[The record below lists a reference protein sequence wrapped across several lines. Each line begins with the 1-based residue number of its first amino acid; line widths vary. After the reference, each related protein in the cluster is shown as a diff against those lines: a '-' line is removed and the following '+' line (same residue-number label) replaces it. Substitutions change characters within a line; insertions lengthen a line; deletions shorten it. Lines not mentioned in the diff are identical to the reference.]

1 MDKKEGYVE
10 FLNSESYKTHLELW
24 YKVHNISREKT
35 ELYYD
40 FLISLFDLID
50 STYLGDDVI
59 QTEEDMLNH
68 FSWCFNQI
76 VLNFEKE
83 RIYFKNRGNHFE
95 FLKLFFFG
103 AYYSN
108 RNQNAPVVIKEYI
121 GLLFGYET
129 KKAQIDIDMF
139 TEFYKFLD
147 QSLKK

>member
-1 MDKKEGYVE
+1 MIMDKKEGYVE

-121 GLLFGYET
+121 GLLF
-129 KKAQIDIDMF
+129 
-139 TEFYKFLD
+139 
-147 QSLKK
+147 